1 MNDALFISWIE
12 AKYQLFINT
21 ARKNLHG
28 HLKNM
33 AEDIAHDA
41 IYIMLKKAET
51 FDGNERQ
58 FDAYA
63 NRTVITKCIDYARS
77 GHAKCDPVGFSFNEA
92 DSDDSFSVLEN
103 IIRLERRTEVRRA
116 LLKLK
121 RRDMLLILLRVKFD
135 CSAREIEQRL
145 GIPEANV
152 SQYYKRA
159 MKQLAKKLRGLI

>member
-1 MNDALFISWIE
+1 MNRSLFISWIV
-12 AKYQLFINT
+12 AKHELFINT
-21 ARKNLHG
+21 ARKHLHG

-41 IYIMLKKAET
+41 IYIMLKKADT
-51 FDGNERQ
+51 FNGTERQ

-63 NRTVITKCIDYARS
+63 NMTVKSKCIDYARS
-77 GHAKCDPVGFSFNEA
+77 GHAKCFLSNHLLNAEEHDTEFTA
-92 DSDDSFSVLEN
+92 LEK
-103 IIRLERRTEVRRA
+103 IVRLERRTEVRRA

-159 MKQLAKKLRGLI
+159 MKRLAKKLGYSI